1 MVSMVILVVEIQ
13 VSNYK
18 KSLGLDR
25 NLFFTAME
33 KSRCFQIRN
42 IDCRIYIYGEC
53 SVRVFEQYR
62 GDYKFNWILNIFG
75 NGIMPSQHKLG

>member
-1 MVSMVILVVEIQ
+1 MEFQ

-33 KSRCFQIRN
+33 KSRSFQIRN
-42 IDCRIYIYGEC
+42 IDCRIYIYGKC
-53 SVRVFEQYR
+53 CVRVFEQYR
-62 GDYKFNWILNIFG
+62 GNYKFN
-75 NGIMPSQHKLG
+75 

>member
-33 KSRCFQIRN
+33 KSRSFQIRN
-42 IDCRIYIYGEC
+42 IDCRIYIYGQCLSSIEVTIN
-53 SVRVFEQYR
+53 SIEF
-62 GDYKFNWILNIFG
+62 
-75 NGIMPSQHKLG
+75 